1 MIFLKKIGQNLI
13 TLGLLFIF
21 VSSPL
26 LVEAWRPGDDIAP
39 CGFDGSKSGAV
50 DGVVSQSEQCEFVD
64 FIKFL
69 GNIIDLLL
77 WVSTLL
83 AAVSFAYA
91 GFLYATS
98 GGNPGKISS
107 AHRIFGKVAT
117 GFIVALSA
125 WLIVKMIETALLG
138 SGAATFLT

>member
-1 MIFLKKIGQNLI
+1 MSAPF
-13 TLGLLFIF
+13 FAH
-21 VSSPL
+21 
-26 LVEAWRPGDDIAP
+26 AWRPGDDIAP
-39 CGFDGSKSGAV
+39 CGFDGSKGGAV
-50 DGVVSQSEQCEFVD
+50 DGVVGQSEQCEFAD

-69 GNIIDLLL
+69 GNIIDVLL

-98 GGNPGKISS
+98 GGNPGKIAS

-138 SGAATFLT
+138 SGAASFLK